1 MKIAK
6 VFIAI
11 ILLSSALVAYA
22 FGGIAH
28 NIVSSVAT
36 SQIQKIECG
45 LLPST
50 IASQIST
57 SEPWYC
63 PINVEVYVEW
73 LQWLP
78 DMIIAALLAFLL
90 SSAIFMA
97 GVVLKSAKIRNFGMA
112 EFYEAIVTS
121 IIVGAFIYICA
132 VMFGLLPGFY
142 VGTINPYA
150 TAFSLISSTINSAQA
165 LYASLYN
172 TYFDLAFATSI
183 SVSISGAGSGLVSSF
198 INAIGIVPNIF
209 VNAYSIVAQL
219 LFMDP
224 ATAIGSLLVD
234 GIYLLYAEYYL
245 LLFFATA
252 AIPVFLVPGVI
263 LRALVPTRAL
273 GGTMIAMAIGF
284 YLIMPSLFSVAY
296 YFTSTSVLQGMS
308 QANAQASYISNTGA
322 GTIGAISQSNPLAVS
337 LQTIKNGLNG
347 FWMLILFYPALIIAV
362 TYSFIQQFAQ
372 LIGGS
377 YRASSRIRSF
387 I

>member
-1 MKIAK
+1 MRTAK
-6 VFIAI
+6 TIVMF
-11 ILLSSALVAYA
+11 LLLCAAFMAYA
-22 FGGIAH
+22 SASPL
-28 NIVSSVAT
+28 NNLVNNLANQ
-36 SQIQKIECG
+36 QIQKIECG

-63 PINVEVYVEW
+63 PINAQVYAEW
-73 LQWLP
+73 LLWLP
-78 DMIIAALLAFLL
+78 DMVIAALLAFLL
-90 SSAIFMA
+90 SAAIFMV
-97 GVVLKSAKIRNFGMA
+97 GIVLKSARIRNFGMA

-121 IIVGAFIYICA
+121 IIVGAFVYVCA
-132 VMFGLLPGFY
+132 VMFGILPGFY

-150 TAFSLISSTINSAQA
+150 TAFSLISSTINSAQS
-165 LYASLYN
+165 LYASLYHA
-172 TYFDLAFATSI
+172 YYDLAFATSI
-183 SVSISGAGSGLVSSF
+183 SVSISGDGSGLFSSF
-198 INAIGIVPNIF
+198 LNIAGAVPNIF
-209 VNAYSIVAQL
+209 INAFAIVAQL

-234 GIYLLYAEYYL
+234 GIYILYGEYYL

-263 LRALVPTRAL
+263 LRALIPTRAL

-284 YLIMPSLFSVAY
+284 YLIMPTLFSVAY

-322 GTIGAISQSNPLAVS
+322 GTIGAISQTNPLAVS
-337 LQTIKNGLNG
+337 LQTIKDGLNG
-347 FWMLILFYPALIIAV
+347 FWMLILFYPSLIIAI

-377 YRASSRIRSF
+377 YRVSSRVRSF